1 MDTKMDEKG
10 NFTIAEEPVEL
21 VEGLSPEYIEYK
33 ELCEQFDEHR
43 LKALCVSRVPIRW
56 LLKR

>member
-1 MDTKMDEKG
+1 MDEKG